1 MIRTFIGSGVL
12 IAAATGN
19 ANLSDSAFNV
29 LNDPDRVFVTS
40 DFVGLEVFP
49 KAEYHGNNDEVAFYE
64 EFFNAAEQSVPASQE
79 LVSNARTEAK
89 TYGLAALDALHV
101 SAAKLSGSEEIITTE
116 RNTKPIFRVTG
127 ISVITIH
134 T

>member
-64 EFFNAAEQSVPASQE
+64 AFFNAAEQSVPASQE

-101 SAAKLSGSEEIITTE
+101 SAAKISGSEEIITTE